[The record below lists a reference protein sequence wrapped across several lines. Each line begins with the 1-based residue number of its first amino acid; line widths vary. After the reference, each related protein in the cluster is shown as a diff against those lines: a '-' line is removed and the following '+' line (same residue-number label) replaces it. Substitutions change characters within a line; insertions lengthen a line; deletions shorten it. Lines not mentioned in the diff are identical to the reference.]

1 MVAFTPRPSP
11 DGKELAICAMVDGLS
26 QLAVMIVESGD
37 SKILTTNRNQGL
49 VSSAVWSL
57 DGSQI
62 IYDRVAGGPKGVYR
76 ISKLGGEERLVLE
89 RASDPRVLA
98 DGSLLLYRRN
108 SDGNNQ
114 LCQFSPETEGIR
126 ELNGLPEGGP
136 ISTVELFSSRTE
148 AVFWGRTTNDLAG
161 PMGLWRIDLKSG
173 LTKPFLTNIVETLVP
188 RLPIP
193 FAGTADGRRFL
204 FTQRV
209 GSLWRISTID
219 LARPGKP
226 APLLSLMDRP
236 TALEIDGAGSL
247 YLDQAER
254 PNEILRRRPDGAV
267 ERFLLPSADQSR
279 MILPLPNNRFLVPTS
294 KNGIGRLML
303 VEPGK
308 ELSRFS
314 ESKLDSGAPFAR
326 LGRDQ
331 IVFTV
336 RDGSRYELAVASLD
350 GRAIK
355 RVAGA
360 SWPRKGNF
368 VGGQG

>member
-1 MVAFTPRPSP
+1 LEKQADRRFQSASDLSFALETASGSSISAKTLAPRPAHDTRGFSKLLRGAAALFLIVGILFFARSLRRPTGPNASSWRGERLDGPVVAFTPRPSP

-161 PMGLWRIDLKSG
+161 PW
-173 LTKPFLTNIVETLVP
+173 
-188 RLPIP
+188 
-193 FAGTADGRRFL
+193 
-204 FTQRV
+204 
-209 GSLWRISTID
+209 
-219 LARPGKP
+219 
-226 APLLSLMDRP
+226 
-236 TALEIDGAGSL
+236 
-247 YLDQAER
+247 
-254 PNEILRRRPDGAV
+254 
-267 ERFLLPSADQSR
+267 
-279 MILPLPNNRFLVPTS
+279 
-294 KNGIGRLML
+294 
-303 VEPGK
+303 
-308 ELSRFS
+308 
-314 ESKLDSGAPFAR
+314 
-326 LGRDQ
+326 
-331 IVFTV
+331 VF
-336 RDGSRYELAVASLD
+336 
-350 GRAIK
+350 
-355 RVAGA
+355 GA
-360 SWPRKGNF
+360 ST
-368 VGGQG
+368 